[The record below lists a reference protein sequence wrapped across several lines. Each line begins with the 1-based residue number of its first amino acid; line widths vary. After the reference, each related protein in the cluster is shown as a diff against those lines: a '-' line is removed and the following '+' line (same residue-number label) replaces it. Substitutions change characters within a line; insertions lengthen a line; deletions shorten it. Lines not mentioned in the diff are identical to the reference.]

1 MTVLMFFY
9 YGSCKYTL
17 LRNFLGGIVPFDQLP
32 ILEVDG
38 KILAKS
44 TTICKYVARETGWY
58 ERILVYFAC
67 MHGVLP
73 YVRCMH
79 VYRYSIYAVHWYNLI
94 CA

>member
-44 TTICKYVARETGWY
+44 ATICKYVARETGRY
-58 ERILVYFAC
+58 ELLVYFPCMHAC
-67 MHGVLP
+67 MECS
-73 YVRCMH
+73 RM
-79 VYRYSIYAVHWYNLI
+79 YAVFRYIL
-94 CA
+94 